1 MIHIIIM
8 KIGITI
14 SFHEDYSIWSNGIQL
29 NALMLAETFSKIEGV
44 EVCFLNI
51 AKCSEEKIPWSTK
64 EFPTYYLYDK
74 YLDVDLLVFLG
85 GRIQKQYVD
94 AFKRQKDKKVIFY
107 KCGNEFIVNL
117 EKNLFGEDLEENGQL
132 ESIYGCDEIWYVP
145 QQHETNK
152 NYFEC
157 LYRTEARPVPFV
169 YSPRWLNEDIEKKE
183 KIYKK
188 SMHYSNTGEPK
199 RISIMEPNMNIVKY
213 AMYPLMVA
221 ETYYRS
227 NPEKIKEVNIVGG
240 DRMSKKQNFLSV
252 TNTFDLKRDKKL
264 FVEGRQVTSSF
275 LGNYSDILIC
285 HQMMNPLNYIYLDA
299 AWMGY
304 PVIHNAEYVKDL
316 GYYYHGNEVN
326 SGAKKLKDVIEHFDE
341 DKEYNK
347 RQEKV
352 FKRFD
357 NVSGEMVSQYDRLI
371 KNLFDKKNLML
382 DSSFDFMKNKYVWPN

>member
-1 MIHIIIM
+1 M
-8 KIGITI
+8 
-14 SFHEDYSIWSNGIQL
+14 
-29 NALMLAETFSKIEGV
+29 
-44 EVCFLNI
+44 
-51 AKCSEEKIPWSTK
+51 
-64 EFPTYYLYDK
+64 
-74 YLDVDLLVFLG
+74 
-85 GRIQKQYVD
+85 
-94 AFKRQKDKKVIFY
+94 
-107 KCGNEFIVNL
+107 
-117 EKNLFGEDLEENGQL
+117 

-316 GYYYHGNEVN
+316 GYYYHGNEVK

-371 KNLFDKKNLML
+371 KNLFDNKNLML

>member
-1 MIHIIIM
+1 M

-14 SFHEDYSIWSNGIQL
+14 SFKEDYSIWSNGIQL
-29 NALMLAETFSKIEGV
+29 NALMLAETLSLIKGV
-44 EVCFLNI
+44 EVFFLNI
-51 AKCSEEKIPWSTK
+51 ATCPEENIPWCTK
-64 EFPTYYLYDK
+64 EFPTFYLYDK
-74 YLDVDLLVFLG
+74 YLEVDLLIFLG

-94 AFKRQKDKKVIFY
+94 LFKKIKNKKTVFY

-117 EKNLFGEDLEENGQL
+117 EKNLFGEDLEEDGKL

-145 QQHETNK
+145 QQHDTNK

-157 LYRTEARPVPFV
+157 LYRTPARPAPFV
-169 YSPRWLNEDIEKKE
+169 YSPRWLNKDIKKKE
-183 KIYKK
+183 GIYKK
-188 SMHYSNTGEPK
+188 TMHYSNTEEPK

-213 AMYPLMVA
+213 AMYPLMIA
-221 ETYYRS
+221 ETYYRKHPS
-227 NPEKIKEVNIVGG
+227 KIKEVNIVGG
-240 DRMSKKQNFLSV
+240 DRLSKKQNFLSV
-252 TNTFDLKRDKKL
+252 VNTFDLKRDRKL

-275 LGNYSDILIC
+275 LGNHSDILIC

-316 GYYYHGNEVN
+316 GYYYHGNDVKG
-326 SGAKKLKDVIEHFDE
+326 GAKKLKDVLEHFDE
-341 DKEYNK
+341 DEKYKE

-357 NVSGEMVSQYDRLI
+357 NKSKEMVVQYDRLI
-371 KNLFDKKNLML
+371 KNIFSEKDLMI
-382 DSSFDFMKNKYVWPN
+382 DSDFDFMKNKYIWPK